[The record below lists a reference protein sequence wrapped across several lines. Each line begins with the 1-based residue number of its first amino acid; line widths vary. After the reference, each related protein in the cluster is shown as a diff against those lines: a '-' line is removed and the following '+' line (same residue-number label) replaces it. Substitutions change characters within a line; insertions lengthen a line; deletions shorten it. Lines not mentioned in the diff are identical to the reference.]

1 MDTITLTAAQAAERA
16 LSIRCAYFL
25 FAVLAVCFLIWAIHT
40 NNRAA
45 ECCKAR
51 SEALKLRVHD
61 NNRKERK
68 EWIEAN
74 CELAAQVEQLKASV
88 ADLTCE
94 NDRMRDILRVTKLAD
109 VKEMKKNGGEK

>member
-1 MDTITLTAAQAAERA
+1 MDTITLTAAQEAERI

-40 NNRAA
+40 NNKAA
-45 ECCKAR
+45 ECSKAR

-61 NNRKERK
+61 NNRRERK

-74 CELAAQVEQLKASV
+74 CELAAQVEQLKA
-88 ADLTCE
+88 AIKDLTCE
-94 NDRMRDILRVTKLAD
+94 NDRMRDILRVTKFAD
-109 VKEMKKNGGEK
+109 VQAKKEVEKKA